1 MYERMAD
8 KDVKPGNV
16 EIEQYIGAESC
27 RLLQMLEE
35 MLNVRYDVHREL
47 GFPFGAPH
55 GWGYKY
61 SHKTKH
67 LCHIFFERGA
77 ITLTLQIGDGQ
88 VPLLDKILP
97 TLSAKAQSLW
107 ENRYPCGT
115 NGGWVNYRILSEDEL
130 KDIMKLI
137 EVKRNPGVVSK

>member
-1 MYERMAD
+1 MTD
-8 KDVKPGNV
+8 KNVKPDNV

-35 MLNVRYDVHREL
+35 MLNVRYDIHREL
-47 GFPFGAPH
+47 RFPFGAPY

-67 LCHIFFERGA
+67 LCHIFFEKDA

-97 TLSAKAQSLW
+97 TLSSKAQSLW

-115 NGGWVNYRILSEDEL
+115 NGGWIHYRILSEGEL

-137 EVKRNPGVVSK
+137 EVKRTSGKVSK

>member
-61 SHKTKH
+61 SYKTKH

-97 TLSAKAQSLW
+97 RSPQRHSHFGKIV
-107 ENRYPCGT
+107 NPCGT
-115 NGGWVNYRILSEDEL
+115 NGGWINYRILSEDEL